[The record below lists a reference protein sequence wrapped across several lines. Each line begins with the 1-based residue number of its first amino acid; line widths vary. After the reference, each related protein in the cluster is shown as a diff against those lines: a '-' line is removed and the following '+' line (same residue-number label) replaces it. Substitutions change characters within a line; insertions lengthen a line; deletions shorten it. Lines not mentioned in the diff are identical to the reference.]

1 MVVEAGWQ
9 LLEYRPKFAAAGIY
23 LRGFWREM
31 ECDTGG
37 AVASEEVAQIRA
49 DPLPDLVAVGSGIV
63 LQPDGEGVP
72 CGLQHLI
79 AVYARGFFNPG
90 GDRHGQQY
98 DVATARAGKPQD
110 LIGASLHRDGL

>member
-1 MVVEAGWQ
+1 
-9 LLEYRPKFAAAGIY
+9 
-23 LRGFWREM
+23 M

-72 CGLQHLI
+72 CGLHLI
-79 AVYARGFFNPG
+79 VVYARGFFKPG
-90 GDRHGQQY
+90 WLSPWAAVRRRHRPSRE
-98 DVATARAGKPQD
+98 AAR
-110 LIGASLHRDGL
+110 SHRCVPPSGLPHSHGCFETTTLSSSW